1 MNDAQ
6 DFLDPDNI
14 TSSEFRAEIKNWIE
28 EQGIHA
34 NLQLQMKKDLIDQIS
49 RTAMGSSVGSKSTNQ
64 YQINFFFQNFRS

>member
-6 DFLDPDNI
+6 DFIDPESI
-14 TSSEFRAEIKNWIE
+14 TNSEFRQQIKNWIE

-49 RTAMGSSVGSKSTNQ
+49 RTAMGIT
-64 YQINFFFQNFRS
+64 F